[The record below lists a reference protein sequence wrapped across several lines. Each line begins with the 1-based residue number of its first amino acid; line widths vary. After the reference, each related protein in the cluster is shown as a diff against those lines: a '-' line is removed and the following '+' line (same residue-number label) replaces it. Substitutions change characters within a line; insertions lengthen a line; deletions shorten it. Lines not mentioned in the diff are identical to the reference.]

1 MSQHLAIVPRV
12 IQPLTSSVIDVE
24 PIACNE
30 PSEHLLLTT
39 FFQLRNSGNQRK
51 HFERNMAERKR
62 LISYQQGR
70 NPNNDQYEYDA
81 CADPRH
87 VAHLRNKQAQKQNK
101 ENNNQSIDSAN
112 NINPF
117 IRIENV
123 TV

>member
-62 LISYQQGR
+62 TISYQLGR

-87 VAHLRNKQAQKQNK
+87 VAHLRNKQAQQVSKKQQD
-101 ENNNQSIDSAN
+101 QSIDAAN
-112 NINPF
+112 NIIPF

-123 TV
+123 TA

>member
-1 MSQHLAIVPRV
+1 M
-12 IQPLTSSVIDVE
+12 
-24 PIACNE
+24 
-30 PSEHLLLTT
+30 
-39 FFQLRNSGNQRK
+39 RNSAKQRK

-62 LISYQQGR
+62 TISYQLGR

-87 VAHLRNKQAQKQNK
+87 VAHLRNKQAQQLNKEKQN
-101 ENNNQSIDSAN
+101 QSNDAAN
-112 NINPF
+112 NINQF

>member
-87 VAHLRNKQAQKQNK
+87 VAHLRNKQAQQLSKTEENK
-101 ENNNQSIDSAN
+101 STDAAN

>member
-1 MSQHLAIVPRV
+1 MSQYLAIVPRV
-12 IQPLTSSVIDVE
+12 IQLLTSSVIDVE

-30 PSEHLLLTT
+30 PSEHQLLTT

-87 VAHLRNKQAQKQNK
+87 VAH
-101 ENNNQSIDSAN
+101 
-112 NINPF
+112 
-117 IRIENV
+117 
-123 TV
+123 